1 MRKPLSSERGLL
13 IFNLSEEL
21 PVDTDTSFQNPDFP
35 GSSKVNKPYPGK
47 EQLTIVI
54 EQGTV
59 VSFRQNMLYP
69 YLEGVYGEGI

>member
-1 MRKPLSSERGLL
+1 M
-13 IFNLSEEL
+13 
-21 PVDTDTSFQNPDFP
+21 DTKTGFQDSDFP
-35 GSSKVNKPYPGK
+35 GSGKVNKPGDPGK

-59 VSFRQNMLYP
+59 VSFRQHKLYP

>member
-1 MRKPLSSERGLL
+1 
-13 IFNLSEEL
+13 
-21 PVDTDTSFQNPDFP
+21 VDTDTSFQNPDFP
-35 GSSKVNKPYPGK
+35 GSGKVNKPYPGK

-59 VSFRQNMLYP
+59 VSFRQHTLYP